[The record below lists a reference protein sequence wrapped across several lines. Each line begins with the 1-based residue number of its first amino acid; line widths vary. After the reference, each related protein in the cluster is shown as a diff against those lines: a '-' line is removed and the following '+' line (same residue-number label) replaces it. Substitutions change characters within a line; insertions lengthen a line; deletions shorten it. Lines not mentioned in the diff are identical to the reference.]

1 MTWKDEYTKT
11 LQTVKKLGTRL
22 INHQKKTKKK
32 IEKENEIKKKKKKNG
47 KFPVSGSPS
56 WLGPLSRYNALPT
69 ELRGTCHEGRANF
82 KIICNKYSMF
92 YKVQVG
98 KDSEEDVF

>member
-1 MTWKDEYTKT
+1 MFI
-11 LQTVKKLGTRL
+11 Q
-22 INHQKKTKKK
+22 
-32 IEKENEIKKKKKKNG
+32 KKKKNDNNKVKKKRENS

-82 KIICNKYSMF
+82 KIICNKYSM
-92 YKVQVG
+92 YCKVQVG